1 MVIQIQLS
9 DDVASLFAVKL
20 YKDIENVLLRHKTEF
35 LEGLSNFFLYT
46 KGRFVNPHILYENM
60 LCVLLKFNSLFYTLL
75 QLKKSALSLD
85 PLSKKTWEGKKKHIT
100 KEHAIVP
107 LEIHAVS

>member
-1 MVIQIQLS
+1 MVLQVQLS
-9 DDVASLFAVKL
+9 DDVSSLFAVKL

-35 LEGLSNFFLYT
+35 LEGLSNVLYT
-46 KGRFVNPHILYENM
+46 KGHFVDPHILYKNV

-85 PLSKKTWEGKKKHIT
+85 PLSKKT
-100 KEHAIVP
+100 
-107 LEIHAVS
+107 